1 MQTLIIQLPFGMPGA
16 TTAYAHALVQT
27 DSPTASLAM
36 QWAQSALLPRA
47 DRQTEVVALVPA
59 GALSWHRVTLP
70 AGLHKQPARLQ
81 AALQGLLEDV
91 LLDDPAQLHLAL
103 QTSWKNTEQPWV
115 AACDRAW
122 LSAQLQALESAG
134 ITVHR
139 IVPEFAPVSA
149 LLHIT
154 ALGPADEG
162 WLWLQQADRGV
173 WGLPMAR
180 VLTAQDVLSD
190 EDRARVS
197 LSAEPS
203 VVTWVAEHLGLKAPM
218 VAPQQH
224 WLQALG
230 TGWDLAQFEFQA
242 NARARRLKTWQR
254 GASHLWHSQDWR
266 PARWGMGVLLA
277 SQLLGL
283 NVWAYKTR
291 ADWQAQQSSWA
302 QMLRETFPQTQVVV
316 DAPLQ
321 MAREVARL
329 RQGSGQLSASDLEAM
344 LSALGQSWPAG
355 TAAPTQFQFETGQL
369 RLPELSLN
377 ASAQAA
383 LAKALNAQGYA
394 WRTDGTSGVMS
405 AKEGQP

>member
-1 MQTLIIQLPFGMPGA
+1 MRTLIIQLPFGMPG
-16 TTAYAHALVQT
+16 TTTVYAHALVHT
-27 DSPTASLAM
+27 DSPPASLNV
-36 QWAQSALLPRA
+36 QWAQTPLLPRA

-70 AGLHKQPARLQ
+70 AGLHKQASRLQ
-81 AALQGLLEDV
+81 AALQGLLEDA

-103 QTSWKNTEQPWV
+103 QAQWKNTEQPWV

-139 IVPEFAPVSA
+139 IVPEFAPVGA
-149 LLHIT
+149 ALHIT
-154 ALGPADEG
+154 AVGPADEG

-173 WGLPMAR
+173 WGLPMAS

-190 EDRARVS
+190 EDRGSAS
-197 LSAEPS
+197 LSAEPG
-203 VVTWVAEHLGLKAPM
+203 VVTWVTERLGLKAPM
-218 VAPQQH
+218 VAPKQH

-242 NARARRLKTWQR
+242 NARARRLKNWQR
-254 GASHLWHSQDWR
+254 SASHLWHSRDWR
-266 PARWGMGVLLA
+266 PARWGLGVLLA

-283 NVWAYKTR
+283 NVWAFKTR
-291 ADWQAQQSSWA
+291 ADWQAQQNSWA
-302 QMLRETFPQTQVVV
+302 QMLRETFPKTQVVV

-321 MAREVARL
+321 MTREVARL
-329 RQGSGQLSASDLEAM
+329 RQGSGQLSASDLETM

-355 TAAPTQFQFETGQL
+355 TAAPSQYQFEPGQL
-369 RLPELSLN
+369 RLPELTLN
-377 ASAQAA
+377 DSAQQA

-394 WRTDGTSGVMS
+394 WRTDGTAGVMS
-405 AKEGQP
+405 TQGGQP